1 MRLHKHWLD
10 YDVAALAF
18 VIVGIAATI
27 SSLGELG
34 PRPAGAIFYQ
44 HAVRLPSDR
53 KQDTM
58 RVDQSMGRRWRVRH
72 DRPS

>member
-34 PRPAGAIFYQ
+34 PRPAGAIFLPTRGTL
-44 HAVRLPSDR
+44 AVGSQAGHDA
-53 KQDTM
+53 
-58 RVDQSMGRRWRVRH
+58 RRSIDGAPLARAA
-72 DRPS
+72 